1 MSYLEEIKKTKSNAT
16 YDAYRSRLRHFIR
29 WHQGVDT
36 LGDVDSYQWEKVS
49 GATIESYAQ
58 HLYQNHTAKQ
68 ARLMFSPLRQLILY
82 LANKKRNSIQV
93 SAISALQAS
102 DFDTLA
108 QRKSIK
114 PKGDT
119 FDDLVSA
126 LPKTNQAKF
135 ISSLNA
141 FLRWKKVDRAYR
153 DFDWLSVTTQE
164 LDSYLTEIARNYQ
177 QNTFLSYASSLRKLY
192 LKLSERFAASAT
204 EEKNTALTLFLF
216 LKNANLTSRTQLK
229 PKERLTGEEITL
241 LERELY
247 TGDPEHS
254 RSMTLISLMLHS
266 GLSMRASRE
275 LYFYDDQQRHSWS
288 VTHGANESN
297 EKASVSLAP
306 VTKKQ
311 IDSWL
316 KFRGLGDGPLLC
328 HLPPPLGN
336 ALRNQEPLS
345 ASWSI
350 NALNAVDK
358 KLSLKGKLK
367 AKVLKNT
374 YTACK

>member
-1 MSYLEEIKKTKSNAT
+1 MSYLEQIKSTKSNAT
-16 YDAYRSRLRHFIR
+16 YEAYHSRLRYFIR

-36 LGDVDSYQWEKVS
+36 RGDVDSYRWDKIS
-49 GATIESYAQ
+49 GATIKSYAQ
-58 HLYQNHTAKQ
+58 HLYQSHTTKQ
-68 ARLMFSPLRQLILY
+68 ARLMFSPLRQLMLY

-93 SAISALQAS
+93 SAISSLQAS

-108 QRKSIK
+108 QHRS
-114 PKGDT
+114 PLSKGDA

-126 LPKTNQAKF
+126 LPKTNRAKF
-135 ISSLNA
+135 ISSLNT

-192 LKLSERFAASAT
+192 LKLSERFSASAT

-229 PKERLTGEEITL
+229 PKERLTESEVSL
-241 LERELY
+241 LEQELC
-247 TGDPEHS
+247 TGDPDHS

-266 GLSMRASRE
+266 GLSMKASRE
-275 LYFYDDQQRHSWS
+275 LYFYDGQQKHSWS
-288 VTHGANESN
+288 VTHGENKSN
-297 EKASVSLAP
+297 ETPSVSLAP
-306 VTKKQ
+306 LTKKQ

-316 KFRGLGDGPLLC
+316 KFRGPGNGPLLC
-328 HLPPPLGN
+328 HLPPPLGDV
-336 ALRNQEPLS
+336 LRDQEPLS